1 MILKKKILL
10 TVGREYGS
18 GGRVISEALGRD
30 LNIPVFDKNMLAMI
44 AKKHGY
50 DESALAASDEKLTS
64 PFFDSYFPYGTES
77 GGISE
82 KLFLLQA
89 NIIKEEAE
97 KGSGIFI
104 GRCANDVLREFDNV
118 VSIFIYA
125 PKADRIQRIMEV
137 DGISEPAAAEKIIK
151 RMDKTRRSYYQF
163 YTDKRWGTT
172 DDMDL
177 MINSSALGIDGSVNL
192 IEDFLYRGGY
202 AV

>member
-1 MILKKKILL
+1 
-10 TVGREYGS
+10 
-18 GGRVISEALGRD
+18 
-30 LNIPVFDKNMLAMI
+30 MI

-118 VSIFIYA
+118 ISIFIYA